1 MVRLR
6 FTATDTKVRSASL
19 LPLLSI
25 FFTGCAN
32 SCFSGFW
39 NPPNG
44 TIGVAISNPPPAC
57 KLATPTG
64 AIRIFVQVSGAC
76 ESCSGSNRVHTVVLN
91 LSGIDF
97 HKSSNAAGES
107 SGWQT
112 LLPEHGSQ
120 PTEVEF
126 LSDRMN
132 AVSTVSTDD
141 LPIPAGSYDLVR
153 LRPTREQTR
162 TDDKPLDRNP
172 CGKAGL
178 NCVIMADGH
187 FCPLVFE
194 ADTLEFHLTS
204 EATVGGLPFVVPNH
218 DHELLIELK
227 PVLSTPRRFGETTGS
242 FVILPGR
249 AQLEP
254 RHREKDPTTV
264 LFDYKSHGD

>member
-1 MVRLR
+1 MRLR
-6 FTATDTKVRSASL
+6 FTDTNTKVRSASL

-64 AIRIFVQVSGAC
+64 AVRIFVQVSGSC
-76 ESCSGSNRVHTVVLN
+76 ELCSGSNRVHTVVLN

-97 HKSSNAAGES
+97 HKSSNAPGES

-120 PTEVEF
+120 PTQVEF

-132 AVSTVSTDD
+132 AVSTESTDE

-153 LRPTREQTR
+153 LRLTRDQTR

-172 CGKAGL
+172 CGKSGL

-187 FCPLVFE
+187 FAPLVFE

-204 EATVGGLPFVVPNH
+204 EATVGGLPFVMPNN
-218 DHELLIELK
+218 DNELLIELK
-227 PVLSTPRRFGETTGS
+227 PVLSMPRRFGETTGS
-242 FVILPGR
+242 FVILPGGG
-249 AQLEP
+249 QLEP
-254 RHREKDPTTV
+254 RHREKGPTTPQRIS
-264 LFDYKSHGD
+264 LNAF